1 MIRETPATVLRQ
13 VHQYGLQ
20 TDEEAIRGDQDDGK
34 EALFVADFVFVF
46 LLFAAVVHC
55 HHHRVVE
62 GMVSGIV
69 DVVVVVVVHHR
80 IVGRERGH
88 SLSVRPRS
96 FSARSLCF
104 TKDLIRASACR
115 ADWIK

>member
-1 MIRETPATVLRQ
+1 MIREPPATVLRQ

-46 LLFAAVVHC
+46 LLMFAAAVHC

-62 GMVSGIV
+62 GMVSGI
-69 DVVVVVVVHHR
+69 DVVVVVHHR

-88 SLSVRPRS
+88 SLSAVFFCVR
-96 FSARSLCF
+96 ARALCF

>member
-1 MIRETPATVLRQ
+1 MIREPPATVLRQ

-46 LLFAAVVHC
+46 LLMFAAVVHR

-69 DVVVVVVVHHR
+69 VDVVVHHR
-80 IVGRERGH
+80 VVGRERGH
-88 SLSVRPRS
+88 SLSALFFV
-96 FSARSLCF
+96 FARALF
-104 TKDLIRASACR
+104 VFY
-115 ADWIK
+115 

>member
-1 MIRETPATVLRQ
+1 MIREPAATVLRQ

-46 LLFAAVVHC
+46 LLFLFAAYVVHC

-69 DVVVVVVVHHR
+69 DVDVVVHHR
-80 IVGRERGH
+80 VVGRERGH
-88 SLSVRPRS
+88 SLSAVFFCVR
-96 FSARSLCF
+96 ARALF
-104 TKDLIRASACR
+104 VFY
-115 ADWIK
+115 

>member
-1 MIRETPATVLRQ
+1 MIREPPATVLRQ

-46 LLFAAVVHC
+46 LLFAAVVHR

-69 DVVVVVVVHHR
+69 DVVVVHHR
-80 IVGRERGH
+80 SVRRERGH
-88 SLSVRPRS
+88 SLSAL
-96 FSARSLCF
+96 FFLFARALF
-104 TKDLIRASACR
+104 VFY
-115 ADWIK
+115 